1 MSAGVSGVLS
11 AHYRTEVVCY
21 INLWGKSLDYSLPS
35 MHK

>member
-21 INLWGKSLDYSLPS
+21 INL
-35 MHK
+35 